1 MQSFIHGAYHRLEK
15 LQQKVAED
23 VRCEMNYLQWDPVS
37 AELQGQLYELNDWLA
52 RDHNLYNLNVILTT
66 LSQSDKTD
74 DDGKYNKWLSD
85 GMERYRRQ
93 SDLNASQVSDLLTAA
108 NQFISMT
115 GQADASA
122 IGQSKHMSSLF
133 RTLVVKY

>member
-1 MQSFIHGAYHRLEK
+1 MQSFIHGAYQRLEI
-15 LQQKVAED
+15 LRQKVAED

-37 AELQGQLYELNDWLA
+37 AELQGQLDILNVWLTSA
-52 RDHNLYNLNVILTT
+52 RTLYNLNDILTT
-66 LSQSDKTD
+66 LSESDQTD
-74 DDGKYNKWLSD
+74 DVGYNKWLSD
-85 GMERYRRQ
+85 GMERYRRE
-93 SDLNASQVSDLLTAA
+93 SDLNASQVSDLLIAA

-122 IGQSKHMSSLF
+122 IGQSKHTSSLF